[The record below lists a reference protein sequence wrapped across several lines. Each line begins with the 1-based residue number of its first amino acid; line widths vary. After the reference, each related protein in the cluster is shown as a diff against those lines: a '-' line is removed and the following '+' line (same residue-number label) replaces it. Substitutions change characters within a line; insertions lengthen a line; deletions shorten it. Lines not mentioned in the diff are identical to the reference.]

1 MNRLFVLSFKYE
13 HGNDNENQSLRTSF
27 KNIMYIAKVE
37 VKEFNVLIDGKPFF
51 DIPIKNKEEAC
62 EAIIEMSKNNE
73 YTTGNLLVVEYFSNI
88 TN

>member
-1 MNRLFVLSFKYE
+1 
-13 HGNDNENQSLRTSF
+13 
-27 KNIMYIAKVE
+27 MYIAKVE
-37 VKEFNVLIDGKPFF
+37 VKKFNVLIDGKPFF

-62 EAIIEMSKNNE
+62 EAIIEMSKTNE